1 MREIST
7 DVTYHV
13 VYQQAGNNSWYVFTN
28 TRGLFEHALP
38 YDSQRTTDL
47 AEAMNAAR
55 GLVEGTL
62 HTDSRPKYQHTVT
75 AAQVYQTI
83 TTGGVVASF
92 GEPTGEVPA

>member
-1 MREIST
+1 MKEIST

-13 VYQQAGNNSWYVFTN
+13 VYQKEGDDAWYGFTN
-28 TRGLFEHALP
+28 TRGLFKHALP
-38 YDSQRTTDL
+38 YDSQRTTDMV
-47 AEAMNAAR
+47 EALNAAYD
-55 GLVEGTL
+55 LEAGTL
-62 HTDSRPKYQHTVT
+62 HTTDRVEGRHKVT

>member
-13 VYQQAGNNSWYVFTN
+13 VYQKAGDDTWYVFDN
-28 TRGLFEHALP
+28 TRGLYEHALS
-38 YDSQRTTDL
+38 YNSQRTTDL

-55 GLVEGTL
+55 DLLKGTL
-62 HTDSRPKYQHTVT
+62 HTDNRPKYRHTVSAT
-75 AAQVYQTI
+75 QVYRTI
-83 TTGGVVASF
+83 MTGGVVASF

>member
-1 MREIST
+1 MREIGT
-7 DVTYHV
+7 DITYHV
-13 VYQQAGNNSWYVFTN
+13 IYQKEGNDGWIVFDN
-28 TRGLFEHALP
+28 TRGLYEHALP

-62 HTDSRPKYQHTVT
+62 HTDNRPKYRHTVI
-75 AAQVYQTI
+75 AAQVYQII

-92 GEPTGEVPA
+92 GEPTRELSA

>member
-13 VYQQAGNNSWYVFTN
+13 VYQEEGNDSWYVFTN
-28 TRGLFEHALP
+28 TRGLYEHALP

-47 AEAMNAAR
+47 AEALNAAR
-55 GLVEGTL
+55 GLVDGTL
-62 HTDSRPKYQHTVT
+62 HTDNRPKYRRTVS
-75 AAQVYQTI
+75 AAQVYQSI
-83 TTGGVVASF
+83 MTGGVVASF